1 MITDRWRE
9 PTLRI
14 TLLPR
19 DTNRL
24 GTIFGGIILSYI
36 DLAGAIEA
44 RESRGPFNFVTAAM
58 DRVEFLAPVFVG
70 DVVSFYTRTVKT
82 GRTSVTVDVEV
93 EARRVRDQQVVPV
106 TAARVV
112 FVAVDEN
119 RRPRPIKKPPPKEG

>member
-1 MITDRWRE
+1 MAPDRKD

-44 RESRGPFNFVTAAM
+44 RESTGPLNFVTVAM
-58 DRVEFLAPVFVG
+58 DRVEFMAPVFVG

-93 EARRVRDQQVVPV
+93 EARRVKDRQMVPV

-112 FVAVDEN
+112 FVSVDEN
-119 RRPRPIKKPPPKEG
+119 RRPLAIKQTPS